1 MNKNREKALEGLTR
15 IAQVIVSDKY
25 HDESNEV
32 LMFAKAIERIVAS
45 KGAYL
50 PKTHKDTVL
59 SMSISDEDTDA
70 GSDFIELQPISEY
83 EENKENIELG
93 IDLTPNVDDGYVPI
107 QTEEEEEEVLMPPE
121 DDENSNE
128 APGYPPLHPD
138 DDEDG
143 IDIGFHRIPL
153 NNTKKEDTNT
163 NENIE
168 DFQAH
173 EEESEEKK
181 DNETES
187 EETESEVENV
197 ESELSIDDRILNF
210 ANSLDKND
218 ETLWNKTDGSPK
230 IKLFK
235 EHFGDEFNIKSVEL
249 KELLGNLHR

>member
-32 LMFAKAIERIVAS
+32 LMFSKAIERIVAS

-50 PKTHKDTVL
+50 PKIHKDTVL

-83 EENKENIELG
+83 EENIELG
-93 IDLTPNVDDGYVPI
+93 IDPI
-107 QTEEEEEEVLMPPE
+107 SEYEESKDEEEEVLMPPE

-153 NNTKKEDTNT
+153 NNTNEEDTNT
-163 NENIE
+163 NENDE

-173 EEESEEKK
+173 QEESEEKK

-187 EETESEVENV
+187 EEAEAAVGNV

-218 ETLWNKTDGSPK
+218 KTLWNKTDGSPK

-249 KELLGNLHR
+249 KELLGGLTR